1 MIEPWKPIAE
11 APKTP
16 QTGCRGPIIIG
27 VDATGLLGRTSFVH
41 AHAKGNRVWVL
52 YSGEGLMEWEPVAWV
67 PDFQ

>member
-1 MIEPWKPIAE
+1 MTDPWKPISD

-16 QTGCRGPIIIG
+16 QTGRRGPTIIG
-27 VDATGLLGRTSFVH
+27 VDANGLLGRTSFLH
-41 AHAKGNRVWVL
+41 DHPKGGQIWIL